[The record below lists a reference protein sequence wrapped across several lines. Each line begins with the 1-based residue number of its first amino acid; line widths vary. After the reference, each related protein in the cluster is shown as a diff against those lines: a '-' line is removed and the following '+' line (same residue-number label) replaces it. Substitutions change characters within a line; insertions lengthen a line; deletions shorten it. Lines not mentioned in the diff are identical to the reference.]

1 MNKTTKVGELKSRQP
16 AKIEIPAFQTHCSSR
31 TCGDGQSAAGQVSAR
46 HARRMKAAARPA
58 RSTVTDDFRALPQT
72 LTLTHYGRPR
82 SVQAV
87 GVSGSVKLAQL
98 SGGIVEMVVA
108 VGDTVVELMPVLH
121 VFGGASRLMKRKLRN
136 AIDLGEE
143 RTFEQDPKYALRCP
157 VNRLSSANSLLER
170 KRPRMEGARS
180 SGKPRSRQ
188 S

>member
-1 MNKTTKVGELKSRQP
+1 VPDTDKAARQDVLRKAAQKLAGRKSHGALLVAVRVVSPEERDLFAIEGQQAMIADGDAMGITAEIAKCLSRP
-16 AKIEIPAFQTHCSSR
+16 AEGRSSR

-87 GVSGSVKLAQL
+87 GVSALVKLAQL

-121 VFGGASRLMKRKLRN
+121 VFGAREPVDETEIAKRN
-136 AIDLGEE
+136 
-143 RTFEQDPKYALRCP
+143 
-157 VNRLSSANSLLER
+157 
-170 KRPRMEGARS
+170 
-180 SGKPRSRQ
+180 
-188 S
+188 